1 MTQQAKRVQAGFTLL
16 EMLVVIAILG
26 ILSGVMTFNLLG
38 NLRRTEVRNAAAQ
51 VMADLRLA
59 RVNAQKTGLVSPV
72 TIVNGT
78 GGYTAQTNAGA
89 VQIKTLENGVTL
101 WATTSANGFQV
112 AYRPP
117 FGTLDSIGLVW
128 EVRSRVAQV
137 PSLYI
142 KVVGVTGKVMLSGSR
157 D

>member
-1 MTQQAKRVQAGFTLL
+1 MRRRAKHARAGFTLL
-16 EMLVVIAILG
+16 EMLMVLVILG
-26 ILSGVMTFNLLG
+26 ILTGVMAFNLLG

-51 VMADLRLA
+51 VMNDLRLA
-59 RVNAQKTGLVSPV
+59 RMNAQKTGLVSPV

-101 WATTSANGFQV
+101 WATTSTNGFQV

-117 FGTLDSIGLVW
+117 FGTLDTIGLVW
-128 EVRSRVAQV
+128 EVRSRAAQV

-142 KVVGVTGKVMLSGSR
+142 KVVGVTGKVILSESR